1 LFEDLKFEWLFL
13 IATFSVFI
21 VYSDIKHRKVSNKL
35 CLLIAVLCAGY
46 AFTYTE
52 VQVLIPI
59 TILVIGIVLSYLR
72 ILGGGDTKLL
82 AAYFTAISPDVF
94 LATLIVIGISGGV
107 LSLIYLLKNK
117 IKKNTNSNLPYA
129 IPITI
134 GGLIGIL
141 ASM

>member
-1 LFEDLKFEWLFL
+1 MIEDLKLEWLFL

-35 CLLIAVLCAGY
+35 CLLIAALCAGY
-46 AFTYTE
+46 AFIYTE

-59 TILVIGIVLSYLR
+59 TILVMGIALSYLR

-82 AAYFTAISPDVF
+82 AAYFIAISPDVF
-94 LATLIVIGISGGV
+94 LATLVVIGISGGV

-117 IKKNTNSNLPYA
+117 IKKNTNNSLPYA

>member
-1 LFEDLKFEWLFL
+1 MIIKFGWLL
-13 IATFSVFI
+13 SVVTLSLLVI
-21 VYSDIKHRKVSNKL
+21 YSDIKHRKVSNRL
-35 CLLIAVLCAGY
+35 CLLIAFLCAGY
-46 AFTYTE
+46 AFIYTE

-59 TILVIGIVLSYLR
+59 TILVIGIALSYLR

-82 AAYFTAISPDVF
+82 AAYFIAISPDAF
-94 LATLIVIGISGGV
+94 LATLVVIGISGGV

-117 IKKNTNSNLPYA
+117 IKKNTNNSLPYA